1 MEKVNNMIKCIASDM
16 DGTLLN
22 SVQQI
27 SEENK
32 QAILKAQAE
41 GIEFV
46 VATGRSYQEAT
57 YVLAQAGLTCPVI
70 CVNGAEVRG
79 EEGEVLSSTP
89 ISKTLAR
96 EVAAKLTEHDV
107 YHEIY
112 TDKGAYTL
120 DPDKA
125 VSILV
130 DIIVSANPEADPEE
144 IRTAAAAR
152 TRDGL
157 VHQIDDYELLFS
169 DENFKIY
176 KVLAFCFDAKKR
188 NEAGEDLRAF
198 ADLDI
203 TSSGHENLEI
213 TNKNAQKG
221 LALEAFV
228 KAKGLDMADTMAIGD
243 NLNDVSML
251 ERAGRS
257 VAMGNASYEIKA
269 LCDVITDTN
278 DEHGVAQA
286 ILEVL

>member
-1 MEKVNNMIKCIASDM
+1 MIKCIASDM

-22 SVQQI
+22 SMQQI

-32 QAILKAQAE
+32 RAILKAQAE

-57 YVLAQAGLTCPVI
+57 YVLSEAGLTCPVI
-70 CVNGAEVRG
+70 CVNGAEVRSK
-79 EEGEVLSSTP
+79 EGEVLSSTP
-89 ISKTLAR
+89 ISKSLAR
-96 EVAAKLTEHDV
+96 EVAAKLSEHDV
-107 YHEIY
+107 YYEIY
-112 TDKGAYTL
+112 TDKGAYTI

-130 DIIVSANPEADPEE
+130 DIVVSANPEVDPEE
-144 IRTAAAAR
+144 IRSAAGAR
-152 TRDGL
+152 IRDGL
-157 VHQIDDYELLFS
+157 IHQIEDYELLFS
-169 DENFKIY
+169 DENFLIY
-176 KVLAFCFDAKKR
+176 KVLAFCFDR
-188 NEAGEDLRAF
+188 NKLQAAGEDLKDF
-198 ADLDI
+198 TELDI

-213 TNKNAQKG
+213 TNKHAQKG

-228 KAKGLDMADTMAIGD
+228 KEKGIDLAETMAIGD
-243 NLNDVSML
+243 NLNDVSMF

-269 LCDVITDTN
+269 LCDVMTAAN

>member
-1 MEKVNNMIKCIASDM
+1 MMIKCIASDM

-32 QAILKAQAE
+32 QAILKAQAA

-57 YVLAQAGLTCPVI
+57 YALSEAGLTCPVI
-70 CVNGAEVRG
+70 CVNGAEIRSA
-79 EEGEVLSSTP
+79 EGDVLASTP
-89 ISKTLAR
+89 ISKSLAR
-96 EVAAKLTEHDV
+96 EVAAKLKEHDIYYEV
-107 YHEIY
+107 Y
-112 TDKGAYTL
+112 TDKGAYSIDT
-120 DPDKA
+120 DKA

-130 DIIVSANPEADPEE
+130 DIVVSANPEMDPEE
-144 IRTAAAAR
+144 IRFAAGAR
-152 TRDGL
+152 IRDGL
-157 VHQIDDYELLFS
+157 IHKVDDYESLFT
-169 DENFKIY
+169 DDDFKIY
-176 KVLAFCFDAKKR
+176 KVLAFCFDTAKLKA
-188 NEAGEDLRAF
+188 AGEDLRDF
-198 ADLDI
+198 SDLDI

-213 TNKNAQKG
+213 TNKQAQKG
-221 LALEAFV
+221 LALEAFA
-228 KAKGLDMADTMAIGD
+228 KAKGIEIAETMAIGD
-243 NLNDVSML
+243 NLNDVSMF

-257 VAMGNASYEIKA
+257 VAMGNASFEIKA

>member
-1 MEKVNNMIKCIASDM
+1 MIKCIASDM

-22 SVQQI
+22 STQQI

-32 QAILKAQAE
+32 QAIIKAQAE
-41 GIEFV
+41 GIEFI

-57 YVLAQAGLTCPVI
+57 YVLSEAGLSCPVI
-70 CVNGAEVRG
+70 CVNGAEIRSK
-79 EEGEVLSSTP
+79 EGEVLSSTP
-89 ISKTLAR
+89 ISKELAR
-96 EVAAKLTEHDV
+96 AVAAKLSEHDV
-107 YHEIY
+107 YYEVY

-120 DPDKA
+120 DPEKA

-130 DIIVSANPEADPEE
+130 DIVVSANPEMDPEE
-144 IRTAAAAR
+144 IRHAAGAR
-152 TRDGL
+152 IRDGL
-157 VHQIDDYELLFS
+157 IHQTEDYELLFA
-169 DENFKIY
+169 DENFQIY
-176 KVLAFCFDAKKR
+176 KVLAFCFDGRKLK
-188 NEAGEDLRAF
+188 EAGADLRDF
-198 ADLDI
+198 SDLDI

-213 TNKNAQKG
+213 TNKQAQKG
-221 LALEAFV
+221 LALEAFA
-228 KAKGLDMADTMAIGD
+228 KAKGIEMAETMAIGD
-243 NLNDVSML
+243 NLNDVSMF